1 MTPWVNQEDPPNVF
15 RSFQICDFSFG
26 VGVIR
31 LGFGEAEIPLTGS
44 ADGFF
49 CLRRHRTIPDEEAA
63 GV

>member
-1 MTPWVNQEDPPNVF
+1 MV
-15 RSFQICDFSFG
+15 
-26 VGVIR
+26 R

-44 ADGFF
+44 VDGFF